1 MDELDK
7 RLLNLIQ
14 SELPVE
20 LRPFAAIVEIAK
32 EPAVSDRGVLYST
45 KEYKKSRVQY
55 FTDAEAA
62 WEAQLTA

>member
-14 SELPVE
+14 SEVPVG

-32 EPAVSDRGVLYST
+32 ETGVSDRKALIST